1 MQYGVLTRMPNE
13 DTTMRILATTLC
25 LLTIASPAGAAAPAY
40 AISHYDAAT
49 MSCAE
54 IQSDIHAEGA
64 VVLRYRSATNPAMP
78 HFGRYVDSIRSCTQD
93 ELAASTSVPAA
104 DTKSCPVKMCVDA
117 R

>member
-1 MQYGVLTRMPNE
+1 
-13 DTTMRILATTLC
+13 MRILATTLC
-25 LLTIASPAGAAAPAY
+25 LLTIASPAGAASAY

-64 VVLRYRSATNPAMP
+64 VILRYRSATNSSMP

-104 DTKSCPVKMCVDA
+104 DTKSCRVKVCVDA